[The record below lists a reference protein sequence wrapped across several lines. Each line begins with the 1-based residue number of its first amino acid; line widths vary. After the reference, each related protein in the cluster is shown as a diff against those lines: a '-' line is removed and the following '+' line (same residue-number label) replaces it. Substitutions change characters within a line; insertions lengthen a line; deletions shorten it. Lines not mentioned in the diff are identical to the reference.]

1 MAPALSDTS
10 SIDAKAHAE
19 AVTRNSGTS
28 FYGAMRVLPPHKR
41 DGMYA
46 VYTYCREID
55 DIADD
60 DNPLAEKIAA
70 LKEWR
75 AEIDRLYQGTPV
87 TPTGRALLDPVRAF
101 NLRKADFLA
110 LIEGMEIDAQ
120 ERVAMPSLAALEH
133 YCDCVAGAV
142 GMLSVRIFGSD
153 SAQAE
158 DLART
163 LGRALQLTN
172 ILRDVVEDSH
182 RNRFYLPHDMLKAAG
197 IQSKDPATIIKDTR
211 IQSVCANLAK
221 IANDYFTA
229 AQNALTHL
237 DRRQM
242 RPAVVM
248 MHVYRGYLDR
258 LLLRG
263 WSDLEKPVRIPKI
276 QKLWIALRYGL
287 F

>member
-1 MAPALSDTS
+1 MATVLSDLS
-10 SIDAKAHAE
+10 SLDAKAHAE

-28 FYGAMRVLPPHKR
+28 FYGAMRVLPAHKR
-41 DGMYA
+41 DAMYA
-46 VYTYCREID
+46 VYAYCREID

-60 DNPLAEKIAA
+60 DNPVAKKIAA

-75 AEIDRLYQGTPV
+75 AEIDRLYQGNPV

-101 NLRKADFLA
+101 TLRKTDFLA

-120 ERVAMPSLAALEH
+120 EHVTMPTLAALEH

-142 GMLSVRIFGSD
+142 GLLSVRIFGSD

-158 DLART
+158 NLART
-163 LGRALQLTN
+163 LGRALQFTN
-172 ILRDVVEDSH
+172 ILRDVVEDAH
-182 RNRFYLPHDMLKAAG
+182 RNRLYLPHDMLRAAG
-197 IQSKDPATIIKDTR
+197 IQSEDPITIIKDTR
-211 IQSVCANLAK
+211 IQPICASLAK
-221 IANDYFTA
+221 IADNYFTA
-229 AQNALTHL
+229 AKNALIYL

-263 WSDLEKPVRIPKI
+263 WSDLDKPVRIPKL
-276 QKLWIALRYGL
+276 QKLWIALRYGI

>member
-1 MAPALSDTS
+1 MATALSDHS

-28 FYGAMRVLPPHKR
+28 FYGAMRVLPAHKR
-41 DGMYA
+41 DAMYA
-46 VYTYCREID
+46 VYAYCREID

-60 DNPLAEKIAA
+60 DTPVTEKIAA
-70 LKEWR
+70 LAAWR
-75 AEIDRLYQGTPV
+75 DEIDRLYQGNPV
-87 TPTGRALLDPVRAF
+87 TPTGRALLSPVQSF
-101 NLRKADFLA
+101 NLRKTDFLA

-120 ERVAMPSLAALEH
+120 DRVTMPTLSALEH

-182 RNRFYLPHDMLKAAG
+182 RNRLYLPHDMLRAAG
-197 IQSKDPATIIKDTR
+197 IQSSDPAIIVKDSRVQT
-211 IQSVCANLAK
+211 VCADLAQ
-221 IANDYFTA
+221 IADSYFTA
-229 AQNALTHL
+229 AQKALANL

-263 WSDLEKPVRIPKI
+263 WSDLEKPVRIPKL
-276 QKLWIALRYGL
+276 QKLWIALRYG
-287 F
+287 FF

>member
-10 SIDAKAHAE
+10 SLDAKAHTE

-46 VYTYCREID
+46 VYAYCREID
-55 DIADD
+55 DIADN
-60 DNPLAEKIAA
+60 DNPIATKIGE

-75 AEIDRLYQGTPV
+75 TEIDRLYLGSPV

-101 NLRKADFLA
+101 DLRKADFLA

-120 ERVAMPSLAALEH
+120 ERVAMPNLATLEH

-153 SAQAE
+153 SVQAE
-158 DLART
+158 ELART

-172 ILRDVVEDSH
+172 ILRDVVEDSR
-182 RNRFYLPHDMLKAAG
+182 RNRLYLPYDMLKAAG
-197 IQSKDPATIIKDTR
+197 IESDDPGAIVKDPRVQI
-211 IQSVCANLAK
+211 VCANLAR
-221 IANDYFTA
+221 IADNYFTA

-276 QKLWIALRYGL
+276 QKLWIAVRYGL